1 MGPLAGGVNSNTKN
15 TTMKRIL
22 ASLCSLLLA
31 GSAMAA
37 DYPDITIA
45 DLKKAIQEKK
55 VTLID
60 ANGTQSYKEGHIPGA
75 ADFQQHKA
83 DLAKVLPADKS
94 ALVVAYCGGPRC
106 HAYEA
111 AASKA
116 KELGYTNVKHLSA
129 GISGWK
135 AAGEKTEM

>member
-1 MGPLAGGVNSNTKN
+1 
-15 TTMKRIL
+15 MKRIL
-22 ASLCSLLLA
+22 ALFCSLLLA
-31 GSAMAA
+31 GVAFGA

-60 ANGTQSYKEGHIPGA
+60 ANGSQSFKEGHIPGA
-75 ADFQQHKA
+75 ADFQEHKA
-83 DLAKVLPADKS
+83 DLAKLLPADKG
-94 ALVVAYCGGPRC
+94 ALIVAYCGGPRC

-111 AASKA
+111 AASQA
-116 KELGYTNVKHLSA
+116 KQLGYTNVKHLSA

-135 AAGEKTEM
+135 SAGEKTEM